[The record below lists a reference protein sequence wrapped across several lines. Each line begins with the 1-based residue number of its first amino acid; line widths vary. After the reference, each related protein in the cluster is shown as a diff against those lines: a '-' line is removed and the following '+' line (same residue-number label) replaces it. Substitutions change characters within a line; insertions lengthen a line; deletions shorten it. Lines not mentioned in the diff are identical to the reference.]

1 MLQDQNGSEEKTVSE
16 VDRTLAETERTAR
29 EIPEPRPAPLGRR
42 IWRDYAV
49 VEELPALGGEA
60 DIFVVFRN
68 EQRFILKL
76 YRKGMEPKETVLA
89 RVKEISEQ
97 FPEHV
102 IQLLEYG
109 FDEETGRWYELL
121 EYAPFGNLRSFL
133 QGKTLNDVLL
143 RELIEEINEGLKV
156 LHEHGIIHRDLKPTN
171 ILVRRDM
178 PPDLVFGD
186 FGISS
191 VIDPEVS
198 KKQTSVKGTPLYSA
212 PESFT
217 RVMGKEVDY
226 WSLGMI
232 LYEILAGANPFA
244 GLDMRTIMY
253 RLTTEDVPIPEVSEE
268 YRPLLQG
275 LLTRNPRKRW
285 GYEEVRRWCQGE
297 RDIPVFYGEKEVRY
311 GTPYPFMGKS
321 YGSLEELA
329 LAFMENTESFEH
341 AARHLVKEHLKTWC
355 SQNNDLG
362 RVIWLDDVVATSK
375 SPEEMV
381 VRVVYTLHR
390 SLPFALYGET
400 ITPQRLSEILGKK
413 LTGGLTEGEKKI
425 IALLDDG
432 RLQRILTVYE
442 ELTGRKEGE
451 LEKYL
456 EEYAKLVEKSQ
467 NTTKLLRFFYI
478 IDPEKPFRGVD
489 GSCCTTK
496 EELAECL
503 ERNFEHYSKELQDS
517 SASFYLFLEARGFGQ
532 EAEAFRAFFK
542 GGLPPEGALNR
553 IILALQSP
561 YFIFQGQK
569 FQNPEELLKCDDSTK
584 SRLLEEL
591 QRPHSKLSLWIANS
605 FPELQKSVEWWR
617 SLKRLDPQTLRY
629 ALGQG
634 FESGEEVARS
644 VDEFRGLLRRQA
656 KNIDLK
662 EANYWL
668 RYYMGA
674 SLNELIFSLLESSE
688 VDEENVRALL
698 SFGLRNQEDSTWDAS
713 LTIRR
718 YDMFMEKWVARHP
731 DSSLAERYRREKVL
745 REARV
750 REIRAEIERDREW
763 EKQKVQRSYDAIL
776 EQRRDEAR
784 RSEDYRYHRAHSI
797 AWFTSCALSFLV
809 SLVGFSGTRPG
820 DMAAVFAVIGGI
832 IGFGWGIL
840 AALAGKGGWAILGGI
855 IVGTIGGAI
864 LGAVCAAVPYI
875 PMVFS
880 IISAVVGILYW
891 RKKKEIVERRSRLT
905 LEESARLSESLQ
917 AIDGHFGEK
926 ARAEITRA
934 VLEILAMD
942 DGEFWASPRNK

>member
-1 MLQDQNGSEEKTVSE
+1 MFQDQGGSGEKTMPE
-16 VDRTLAETERTAR
+16 ADQTLAETERTVR
-29 EIPEPRPAPLGRR
+29 EIQGSHPTLLGRGT
-42 IWRDYAV
+42 WRDYDV
-49 VEELPALGGEA
+49 VEELSALGGEA

-68 EQRFILKL
+68 DQHFVLKL
-76 YRKGMEPKETVLA
+76 YRKGMEPRETVLT

-133 QGKTLNDVLL
+133 QGKVLNDALL
-143 RELIEEINEGLKV
+143 RGLIGEINEGLKV

-198 KKQTSVKGTPLYSA
+198 KRQTSVKGTPLYSA

-217 RVMGKEVDY
+217 GVMGKEVDY

-232 LYEILAGANPFA
+232 LYEILSGANPFA

-285 GYEEVRRWCQGE
+285 GYEEVQRWCQGE
-297 RDIPVFYGEKEVRY
+297 RDIPVFYGEKEARY
-311 GTPYPFMGKS
+311 ATPYPFMGKS
-321 YGSLEELA
+321 YGSLEELT
-329 LAFMENTESFEH
+329 LAFMENIESFEH
-341 AARHLVKEHLKTWC
+341 AARHLVKEHVKTWC

-390 SLPFALYGET
+390 SLPFAIYGEA
-400 ITPQRLSEILGKK
+400 ITPQRLSEVLGKK

-425 IALLDDG
+425 ISLLDDG

-442 ELTGRKEGE
+442 ELTGRKEEE

-456 EEYAKLVEKSQ
+456 EEYTKLVGKSQ
-467 NTTKLLRFFYI
+467 NTAKLLRFFYI
-478 IDPEKPFRGVD
+478 IDPKKPFQGVD
-489 GSCCTTK
+489 GSYCTTK

-503 ERNFEHYSKELQDS
+503 ERNFEHYSKELQDPN
-517 SASFYLFLEARGFGQ
+517 ASFYLFLEARGFGK
-532 EAEAFRAFFK
+532 EAENFRAFFK
-542 GGLPPEGALNR
+542 GGLSPEGALNR

-561 YFIFQGQK
+561 YFVFQGQR
-569 FQNPEELLKCDDSTK
+569 FQNLEELLKCDDSAK

-591 QRPHSKLSLWIANS
+591 QRPYSKLSLWIVNS
-605 FPELQKSVEWWR
+605 FPELQKSVERWR
-617 SLKRLDPQTLRY
+617 SLKRLNPRTLRY

-634 FESGEEVARS
+634 FESEGKVARS
-644 VDEFRGLLRRQA
+644 VDEFQELLRKQA
-656 KNIDLK
+656 KNLDLK

-668 RYYMGA
+668 RYYMEV
-674 SLNELIFSLLESSE
+674 SLNELVFSLLESSE
-688 VDEENVRALL
+688 VEEENVRVLL
-698 SFGLRNQEDSTWDAS
+698 SFALRNQEDSTWDAS
-713 LTIRR
+713 TTIRK
-718 YDMFMEKWVARHP
+718 YDAIMEKWVAKHP
-731 DSSLAERYRREKVL
+731 NSSLAERYRREKAL
-745 REARV
+745 RETRV
-750 REIRAEIERDREW
+750 REIRAGLERDREW

-776 EQRRDEAR
+776 KQRRDEAR
-784 RSEDYRYHRAHSI
+784 RSEDYRDKRACSI
-797 AWFTSCALSFLV
+797 GWFASCAISFLI
-809 SLVGFSGTRPG
+809 SLVGFSGARPG

-840 AALAGKGGWAILGGI
+840 GALGGEGGWAILGGLI
-855 IVGTIGGAI
+855 LGAIGGAI
-864 LGAVCAAVPYI
+864 LGAVCAVAPYI
-875 PMVFS
+875 PMIFS
-880 IISAVVGILYW
+880 IVSAVVGIFYW
-891 RKKKEIVERRSRLT
+891 QKKKEIVEQRSRLI
-905 LEESARLSESLQ
+905 LEESARLSESLRT
-917 AIDGHFGEK
+917 IDRYFEEK
-926 ARAEITRA
+926 VRTEVTQA
-934 VLEILAMD
+934 VLGILTMD
-942 DGEFWASPRNK
+942 DGELRASPGNK